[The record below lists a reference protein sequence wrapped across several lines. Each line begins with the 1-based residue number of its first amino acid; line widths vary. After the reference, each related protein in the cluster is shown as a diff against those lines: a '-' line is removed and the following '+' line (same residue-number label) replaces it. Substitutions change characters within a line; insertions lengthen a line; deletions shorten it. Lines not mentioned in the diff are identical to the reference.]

1 MVKNIRH
8 TENQK
13 LFFDEDISSS
23 PKNSLIRKA
32 HSAGLTFR
40 KGVNVY
46 SKVPAVEINDVLRT
60 VLCNS
65 KVKIGKY
72 DISKNNGT
80 YVVRIHFSIDDT
92 LLRLILTKC
101 SSVIGL
107 KYKCDN
113 CILEVDGNEK
123 TICFHY

>member
-1 MVKNIRH
+1 MVKNLRH

-46 SKVPAVEINDVLRT
+46 SKVPAVEMNDALRT

-72 DISKNNGT
+72 DISKSK
-80 YVVRIHFSIDDT
+80 YAYKIRIHFTIDDS

-101 SSVIGL
+101 ASVIGL
-107 KYKCDN
+107 KYK
-113 CILEVDGNEK
+113 
-123 TICFHY
+123 